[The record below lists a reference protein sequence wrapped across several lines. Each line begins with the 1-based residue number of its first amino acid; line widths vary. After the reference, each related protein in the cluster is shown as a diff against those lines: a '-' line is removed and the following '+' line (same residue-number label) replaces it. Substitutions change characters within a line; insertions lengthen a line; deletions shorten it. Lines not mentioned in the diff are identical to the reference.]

1 MSTKGLTKA
10 GKSEAAKSALRK
22 AKAAEEAAKR
32 QADKKVMIEKVI
44 NLKLMCDYAV
54 SCSYGDIVLIIA
66 MLRDYVSLLDDI
78 KQDDIQYMAYYRERF
93 LHIADHFSEQIG
105 YDYDKAVE
113 KCLKNK
119 EKEDS
124 DDIGEEAMALA
135 VKYAGK
141 GKKKAEDNEQSGE
154 DTQEGQTADVPQM

>member
-1 MSTKGLTKA
+1 MSTKGLTKEE
-10 GKSEAAKSALRK
+10 KTEAAKSALRK

-78 KQDDIQYMAYYRERF
+78 KQDDMQYMAYYRERF
-93 LHIADHFSEQIG
+93 LHIAEHLSEQIG

-119 EKEDS
+119 EKEDA

-141 GKKKAEDNEQSGE
+141 GKKKAKDNEQSSE
-154 DTQEGQTADVPQM
+154 NTQEGQTADVPQM